1 MIVLIL
7 PDVSVD
13 DARLVR
19 AQNNDQEAITE
30 IYLSYYEAVY
40 QFVRLR
46 VGDEQVAEDLTS
58 DIFVKF
64 IKAIKA
70 KKAPHTSLR
79 GWIFQVARNLIND
92 YFGKAQ
98 PLPAETLEQWFDIE
112 GDPNPEI
119 AVFQTVEAER
129 IRQAISQLLPSQQE
143 VLLLR
148 FDQQLSLQE
157 TADVMGKNP
166 NAIKALQFRAVT
178 ALREILLKSE
188 TKE

>member
-7 PDVSVD
+7 PDFSVD
-13 DARLVR
+13 DARLER
-19 AQNNDQEAITE
+19 ARNDDKEAITE

-46 VGDEQVAEDLTS
+46 VGEEELAEDLTS
-58 DIFVKF
+58 DIFLKF
-64 IKAIKA
+64 IKALKTE
-70 KKAPHTSLR
+70 KAPHTSLR
-79 GWIFQVARNLIND
+79 GWIFRVARNHIND
-92 YFGKAQ
+92 YFGKEK
-98 PLPAETLEQWFDIE
+98 PLPAETIEQWFDIE
-112 GDPNPEI
+112 GDPDPEI
-119 AVFQTVEAER
+119 QVFQTVEAER
-129 IRQAISQLLPSQQE
+129 IRKAISQLLPSQQE

-157 TADVMGKNP
+157 TADVMDKKP

-188 TKE
+188 NKE